1 MVFLIEILILLFL
14 SIVLPLQISIVL
26 IGNAMKK
33 ILFIINSKAGKT
45 EFDIRKEDIEE
56 TFKKARRLDEIE
68 VVYTRYKNH
77 TKFLIEAFDSLDY
90 DEKIVI
96 ICGGDGSLNEL
107 VNVAY
112 GKNMTLGLIPTGT
125 GNDFAKNFDYST
137 FTLDRLL
144 DFNTKPIDLIRVND
158 SYSLNVTSLGFD
170 TQVLKTAYDYLDKNP
185 KLGKKAYIL
194 AVLKSLNKIDCEELD
209 LKLKLIDG
217 SNFEL
222 SGKYLISAICNGGYY
237 GSGFNPAP
245 EAKIDDG
252 CLNLILADRIPLVK
266 FITLIKKYKEGRH
279 KDSKY
284 INEIKV
290 KSGLIRSDREFIA
303 NADGEI
309 FKTNEIK
316 FKVLPKALDWVVFD
330 R

>member
-1 MVFLIEILILLFL
+1 MR
-14 SIVLPLQISIVL
+14 
-26 IGNAMKK
+26 K

-56 TFKKARRLDEIE
+56 TFRRAGRLSEIE
-68 VVYTRYKNH
+68 VVYTKYKNH
-77 TKFLIEAFDSLDY
+77 TKFLIDAFDSLDY

-125 GNDFAKNFDYST
+125 GNDFAKNFDYSN
-137 FTLDRLL
+137 FNLNSLL
-144 DFNTKPIDLIRVND
+144 DFKTKKIDLIKVNNF
-158 SYSLNVTSLGFD
+158 YSINVTSLGFD
-170 TQVLKTAYDYLDKNP
+170 TQVLKRAYDYLDKNP
-185 KLGKKAYIL
+185 KLGKKAYAL
-194 AVLKSLNKIDCEELD
+194 SVLNSLNKINCENLE

-217 SNFEL
+217 SNFEIK
-222 SGKYLISAICNGGYY
+222 GDYLISALCNGGFY

-245 EAKIDDG
+245 QAKIDDG
-252 CLNLILADRIPLVK
+252 YLNLLLASKIPLIR
-266 FITLIKKYKEGRH
+266 FIPLIKKYKEGRH
-279 KDSKY
+279 KESKY

-290 KSGLIRSDREFIA
+290 KSGTIKSKNKFIA

-309 FKTNEIK
+309 FETKEIR
-316 FKVLPKALDWVVFD
+316 FEVLPKALNWVIFK
-330 R
+330 

>member
-1 MVFLIEILILLFL
+1 MR
-14 SIVLPLQISIVL
+14 
-26 IGNAMKK
+26 K

-45 EFDIRKEDIEE
+45 EFNIRKEDIEE
-56 TFKKARRLDEIE
+56 TFRRAGRLSEIE
-68 VVYTRYKNH
+68 VVYTKYKNH
-77 TKFLIEAFDSLDY
+77 TKFLIDAFDTLKY

-125 GNDFAKNFDYST
+125 GNDFAKNFNYAN
-137 FTLDRLL
+137 FTLDSLL
-144 DFNTKPIDLIRVND
+144 HFKTKKIDLIKVND
-158 SYSLNVTSLGFD
+158 FYSINVTSLGFD
-170 TQVLKTAYDYLDKNP
+170 TQVLKRAYDYLEKNP
-185 KLGKKAYIL
+185 KLGKKAYVL
-194 AVLKSLNKIDCEELD
+194 AVFKSLNKLNCENLD

-217 SNFEL
+217 SNFEI
-222 SGKYLISAICNGGYY
+222 SGEYLISAICNGGYY

-252 CLNLILADRIPLVK
+252 YLNLLLANKIPLIK
-266 FITLIKKYKEGRH
+266 FLPLIKKYKEGRH
-279 KDSKY
+279 RDSKL

-290 KSGLIRSDREFIA
+290 KSGTIKSKNKFIA

-309 FKTNEIK
+309 FEADEIK
-316 FKVLPKALDWVVFD
+316 FEVLPKALNWVIFD
-330 R
+330 

>member
-1 MVFLIEILILLFL
+1 MR
-14 SIVLPLQISIVL
+14 
-26 IGNAMKK
+26 K

-56 TFKKARRLDEIE
+56 TFRKAGRLSEIK
-68 VVYTRYKNH
+68 VVNTRYKNH
-77 TKFLIEAFDSLDY
+77 TKYLIDAFDTLNY

-125 GNDFAKNFDYST
+125 GNDFAKNFSYEN
-137 FTLDRLL
+137 FTLKSLL
-144 DFNTKPIDLIRVND
+144 DFKSKKIDLIKVND
-158 SYSLNVTSLGFD
+158 FYSINVTSLGFD
-170 TQVLKTAYDYLDKNP
+170 TQILDRAYKYLEKNP
-185 KLGKKAYIL
+185 KLGKKAYIK
-194 AVLKSLNKIDCEELD
+194 AVISSLNKITSENLE
-209 LKLKLIDG
+209 LKLKLKDG
-217 SNFEL
+217 SNFEI
-222 SGKYLISAICNGGYY
+222 SGNFLISALCNGGFY

-252 CLNLILADRIPLVK
+252 VLNLLLASKIPFIK
-266 FITLIKKYKEGRH
+266 FLPMIKKYKEGRH

-284 INEIKV
+284 IREVLV
-290 KSGLIRSDREFIA
+290 KSGTIRSKDIFLA

-309 FKTNEIK
+309 FQTNEIK
-316 FKVLPKALDWVVFD
+316 FQVLPKALNWVLFD
-330 R
+330 

>member
-1 MVFLIEILILLFL
+1 MR
-14 SIVLPLQISIVL
+14 
-26 IGNAMKK
+26 K

-56 TFKKARRLDEIE
+56 TFRRAGRLSEIE
-68 VVYTRYKNH
+68 VVYTKYKNH
-77 TKFLIEAFDSLDY
+77 TKFLIDAFDSLDY

-125 GNDFAKNFDYST
+125 GNDFAKNFDYSN
-137 FTLDRLL
+137 FNLKSLL
-144 DFNTKPIDLIRVND
+144 NFKTKKIDLIKVNNF
-158 SYSLNVTSLGFD
+158 YSINVTSLGFD
-170 TQVLKTAYDYLDKNP
+170 TQVLKRAYDYLDKNP
-185 KLGKKAYIL
+185 KLGKKAYAL
-194 AVLKSLNKIDCEELD
+194 SVLNSLNKINCENLE

-217 SNFEL
+217 SNFEIK
-222 SGKYLISAICNGGYY
+222 GDYLISALCNGGFY

-245 EAKIDDG
+245 QAKIDDG
-252 CLNLILADRIPLVK
+252 YLNLLLASKIPLIR
-266 FITLIKKYKEGRH
+266 FIPLIKKYKEGRH
-279 KDSKY
+279 KESKY

-290 KSGLIRSDREFIA
+290 KSGTIKSKNKFIA

-309 FKTNEIK
+309 FETKEIK
-316 FKVLPKALDWVVFD
+316 FEVLPKALNWVIFK
-330 R
+330 

>member
-1 MVFLIEILILLFL
+1 MR
-14 SIVLPLQISIVL
+14 
-26 IGNAMKK
+26 K

-56 TFKKARRLDEIE
+56 TFRRAGRLSEIE
-68 VVYTRYKNH
+68 VVYTKYKNH
-77 TKFLIEAFDSLDY
+77 TKFLIDAFDSLDY

-125 GNDFAKNFDYST
+125 GNDFAKNFDYSN
-137 FTLDRLL
+137 FNLKSLL
-144 DFNTKPIDLIRVND
+144 DFKTKKIDLIKVNNF
-158 SYSLNVTSLGFD
+158 YSINVTSLGFD
-170 TQVLKTAYDYLDKNP
+170 TQVLKRAYDYLEKNP
-185 KLGKKAYIL
+185 KLGKKAYAL
-194 AVLKSLNKIDCEELD
+194 SVLNNLNKINCENLE

-217 SNFEL
+217 SNFEIK
-222 SGKYLISAICNGGYY
+222 GDYLISALCNGGFY

-245 EAKIDDG
+245 QAKIDDG
-252 CLNLILADRIPLVK
+252 YLNLLLASKIPLIR
-266 FITLIKKYKEGRH
+266 FIPLIKKYKEGRH
-279 KDSKY
+279 KESRY

-290 KSGLIRSDREFIA
+290 KSGTIKSKNKFIA

-309 FKTNEIK
+309 FETKEIR
-316 FKVLPKALDWVVFD
+316 FEVLPKALNWVLFG
-330 R
+330 